1 LKNKRQ
7 VNTKSAETTLS
18 IADILKK
25 VKELEIRSKKLTAN
39 LFTGEYHTAFK
50 GRGMSFKEVRE
61 YSAGDDVRFM
71 DWNVSARMGA
81 PFSKLF
87 EEERE
92 LTMMLLVDI
101 SASSLFGTVHQRKKD
116 IITEVCAVL
125 AFSAINNNDKVGI
138 IFFSDKIEFYI
149 PPKKGRQHVLYI
161 VRELLTMQPAN
172 RGTNLNEAVR
182 FFNNA
187 VKQKSIAFI
196 LSDFMVE
203 NYDDPLRVAGS
214 RHDVIGIKVYDKMD
228 MDLPEVGMMMIEDA
242 ETGKTQWIDT
252 NDKMV
257 QYNYHQQFVVNED
270 ACKLSFLKSGAD
282 LLYLRTDED
291 YVKVLQK
298 FFLKR
303 MKSAR

>member
-1 LKNKRQ
+1 MKAKKHANATSTGST
-7 VNTKSAETTLS
+7 VSV
-18 IADILKK
+18 ADILKK
-25 VKELEIRSKKLTAN
+25 VKELEIRSKKLTTN

-50 GRGMSFKEVRE
+50 GRGMLFKEVRE
-61 YSAGDDVRFM
+61 YSAGDDVRFI

-101 SASSLFGTVHQRKKD
+101 SASSLFGTVQQRKKD
-116 IITEVCAVL
+116 LITEICAVL
-125 AFSAINNNDKVGI
+125 AFSAATNNDKVGV

-149 PPKKGRQHVLYI
+149 PPKKGKEHVLYI
-161 VRELLTMQPAN
+161 VRELLTVQPKSK
-172 RGTNLNEAVR
+172 GTNLNEAVR
-182 FFNNA
+182 FFNTA

-203 NYDDPLRVAGS
+203 QYDDPLRVAGN
-214 RHDVIGIKVYDKMD
+214 RHDVIGIKVYDRMD
-228 MDLPEVGMMMIEDA
+228 MDLPEIGMTQVQDA
-242 ETGKTQWIDT
+242 ETGRTQWIDT

-257 QYNYHQQFVVNED
+257 QYNYHEQFMRNEE
-270 ACKLSFLKSGAD
+270 ACRLSFLKSGAD

-291 YVKVLQK
+291 YVKVLQQ
-298 FFLKR
+298 FFAKR
-303 MKSAR
+303 KKR